1 MEDEELSRSDV
12 AEAMRKR
19 HRYRQMI
26 RSGKLVL
33 PFNSAAR
40 LLGPDCLYHLYSS
53 REAENKGSGRK
64 RPASRRRKSSK
75 GPERSPE
82 GR

>member
-1 MEDEELSRSDV
+1 MDNQELSCEEA

-33 PFNSAAR
+33 PFKSAAR
-40 LLGPDCLYHLYSS
+40 LLGPDCLYHLYSR
-53 REAENKGSGRK
+53 RESEN
-64 RPASRRRKSSK
+64 P
-75 GPERSPE
+75 GP
-82 GR
+82 GQKKAGG